1 MQMIGVFAQF
11 ERSMISERTK
21 LGVRQAIAEG
31 KKVGRP
37 NALEPDK
44 QKLLI
49 ELINS
54 GQKTQAQMA
63 RLFSVNR
70 SVISRMVSKARV
82 LEAV

>member
-1 MQMIGVFAQF
+1 MIGVFAQF

-31 KKVGRP
+31 KSVGRP
-37 NALEPDK
+37 SRLEPEK

-63 RLFSVNR
+63 KLFDVNR
-70 SVISRMVSKARV
+70 SVISRMISKARV
-82 LEAV
+82 QEAA